1 MRERV
6 ISKGGRKCWEISQK
20 EHFLDLTDLSGKE
33 PNGSIYKG
41 EADLGRGLDDSP

>member
-20 EHFLDLTDLSGKE
+20 EHFLDLTYPSGKE
-33 PNGSIYKG
+33 PNGSIYEG
-41 EADLGRGLDDSP
+41 EAELGRGLGDSP